1 MEKRSIE
8 AAVGIFVILGMI
20 CVGYLTI
27 KLGKMQVLGDNTYPL
42 YARFESVSGLKPGA
56 YVEMAGVPVGQ
67 VDSINLDNKDQ
78 VAMVKLKI
86 KKGVVLKDDVIAS
99 ISTSGLIGDKYVKLT
114 PGGADEDLKPG
125 GTIIETESAVDI
137 ESLISKY
144 VFGGVDKK

>member
-27 KLGKMQVLGDNTYPL
+27 KLGKMQVLGDNTYSL
-42 YARFESVSGLKPGA
+42 TARFESVSGLKPGA

-67 VDSINLDNKDQ
+67 VGSISLDHKEQ

-86 KKGVVLKDDVIAS
+86 DKDVTLTEDVIAS
-99 ISTSGLIGDKYVKLT
+99 VSTSGLIGDKYVKLT
-114 PGGADEDLKPG
+114 PGGGDENLKPG
-125 GTIIETESAVDI
+125 GTITETESSVDI
-137 ESLISKY
+137 EALISKY
-144 VFGGVDKK
+144 VFGSAD

>member
-27 KLGKMQVLGDNTYPL
+27 KLGKMQILGDNTYSVN
-42 YARFESVSGLKPGA
+42 ARFDSVAGLKAGA
-56 YVEMAGVPVGQ
+56 YVEMAGVPVGL
-67 VDSINLDNKDQ
+67 VDSITFDNKDQ

-86 KKGVVLKDDVIAS
+86 DKGVTLTDDVIAS
-99 ISTSGLIGDKYVKLT
+99 VSTSGLIGDKYIKLT
-114 PGGADEDLKPG
+114 PGGGDENLKPG
-125 GTIIETESAVDI
+125 GVITDTESAVDI

-144 VFGGVDKK
+144 VFGSADK

>member
-99 ISTSGLIGDKYVKLT
+99 VSTSGLIGDKYVKLT

>member
-27 KLGKMQVLGDNTYPL
+27 KLGKMQILGDNTYSVN
-42 YARFESVSGLKPGA
+42 ARFDSVAGLKAGA
-56 YVEMAGVPVGQ
+56 YVEMAGVPVGL
-67 VDSINLDNKDQ
+67 VDSITFDNKDQ

-86 KKGVVLKDDVIAS
+86 DKGVTLTDDVIAS
-99 ISTSGLIGDKYVKLT
+99 VSTSGLIGDKYIKLT
-114 PGGADEDLKPG
+114 PGGGDENLKPG
-125 GTIIETESAVDI
+125 GTITDTESSVDI

-144 VFGGVDKK
+144 VFGSADK

>member
-27 KLGKMQVLGDNTYPL
+27 KLGKMQVLGDNTYSL
-42 YARFESVSGLKPGA
+42 TARFESVSGLKSGA

-67 VDSINLDNKDQ
+67 VGSINLDHKEQ

-86 KKGVVLKDDVIAS
+86 DKDVILTEDVIAS
-99 ISTSGLIGDKYVKLT
+99 VSTSGLIGDKYVKLT
-114 PGGADEDLKPG
+114 PGGGDETLKPG
-125 GTIIETESAVDI
+125 GTITETESAVDI

-144 VFGGVDKK
+144 VFGSADK

>member
-27 KLGKMQVLGDNTYPL
+27 KLGKMQVLGDNTYSL
-42 YARFESVSGLKPGA
+42 TARFESVSGLKSGA

-67 VDSINLDNKDQ
+67 VGSINLDHKEQ

-86 KKGVVLKDDVIAS
+86 DKDVILTEDVIAS
-99 ISTSGLIGDKYVKLT
+99 VSTSGLIGDKYVKLT
-114 PGGADEDLKPG
+114 PGGGDETLKPG
-125 GTIIETESAVDI
+125 GTITETESAVDI
-137 ESLISKY
+137 EALISKY
-144 VFGGVDKK
+144 VFGSADK

>member
-1 MEKRSIE
+1 MEKKSIE

-27 KLGKMQVLGDNTYPL
+27 KLGKMQVIGDNTYPL

-56 YVEMAGVPVGQ
+56 FVEMAGVPVGQ
-67 VDSINLDNKDQ
+67 VDSITLDNKEK
-78 VAMVKLKI
+78 VAVVKLKI
-86 KKGVVLKDDVIAS
+86 KKNVTLADDVIAS

-114 PGGADEDLKPG
+114 PGGADENLKPG
-125 GTIIETESAVDI
+125 GTITETESAVDL

-144 VFGGVDKK
+144 VFGSVNKK